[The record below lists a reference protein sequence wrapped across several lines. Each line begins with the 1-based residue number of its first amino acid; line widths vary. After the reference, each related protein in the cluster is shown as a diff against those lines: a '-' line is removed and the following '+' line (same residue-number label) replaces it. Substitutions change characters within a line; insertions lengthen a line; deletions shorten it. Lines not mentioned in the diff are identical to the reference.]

1 MSQEYWLLAGGGGGD
16 GLLFGVSG
24 GIARLTQSSHMFSN
38 DLIKTTLHV
47 RGLQRE
53 GHRAESGAICLLHGF
68 GVVLV

>member
-1 MSQEYWLLAGGGGGD
+1 MLPECWLLAGMD

-24 GIARLTQSSHMFSN
+24 GIARLTQPSHMFSN

-47 RGLQRE
+47 RARGLQGE